1 MEGDM
6 PRFLWEVTYSSA
18 GAGGLLAEG
27 GSARRDAITRMVESI
42 GGTVESCYF
51 ALGARDLFVIGT
63 VPDEEAAA
71 VLAIQTAASG
81 AARSQSVP
89 LLTPEQV
96 DEAVHRTAEYRP
108 PGK

>member
-1 MEGDM
+1 M
-6 PRFLWEVTYSSA
+6 PRFLWEVTYTSA
-18 GAGGLLAEG
+18 GASGLLAEG
-27 GSARRDAITRMVESI
+27 GSARRDAIIRMVESV

-81 AARSQSVP
+81 AARSQSVR

-96 DEAVHRTAEYRP
+96 DEAVQRTAEYRP
-108 PGK
+108 PGN